1 MLVLQYNLE
10 KNDLNAVAD
19 LYNDVVKR
27 CPDETVIALPDGMS
41 LLELDDESLSNI
53 VKNLLHYASLRGMSY
68 SKEC

>member
-10 KNDLNAVAD
+10 KNDLNVVAE
-19 LYNDVVKR
+19 LYNNIVKR

-41 LLELDDESLSNI
+41 LLELDDKSLSNI

-68 SKEC
+68 SKKC